1 MKPDVIKKGQLRVW
15 IARDESGGIHETL
28 EGFDS
33 HFMVVT
39 DPYEGPFGMYVVDFL
54 EGGQVFTEQPTD
66 HMEHW
71 SLLVS
76 E

>member
-1 MKPDVIKKGQLRVW
+1 VIKKGQLRVW
-15 IARDESGGIHETL
+15 IARDESGGIHETI

-33 HFMVVT
+33 HFIVIT
-39 DPYEGPFGMYVVDFL
+39 DKYEGPLGMYVVDFM
-54 EGGQVFTEQPTD
+54 EGGQVFTEHPID
-66 HMEHW
+66 HIEHW